1 MLRLHVI
8 SSKRKG
14 EGTIGRVQIIIT
26 NKVQNR
32 VKSARV
38 FTFAKSDR

>member
-1 MLRLHVI
+1 M
-8 SSKRKG
+8 
-14 EGTIGRVQIIIT
+14 IGGVQIIIT

-38 FTFAKSDR
+38 LTFMNSDR